1 MGDAKGDVTLRKNR
15 IVHVCGI
22 LPYILAGT
30 WSISFSCVG
39 TGWVLVNVTFLVPCI
54 MYDT

>member
-30 WSISFSCVG
+30 QSISFSCVG
-39 TGWVLVNVTFLVPCI
+39 TGWVLVNVMFLVPCI